1 MKTLVLLCALGV
13 VACDATAQKSAL
25 DRPLDEIA
33 KVVVVAKGLDHPWG
47 LAFLPDGRALVTEKS
62 GRLRYLG
69 KDGKLSEP
77 LSGVPK
83 VDDGGQGG
91 LLGVAL
97 DPGFAGN
104 RLVYLSFSEPGDG
117 GTAGTAVARG
127 RLGERGLED
136 VRVIYRQ
143 VPKVKSGNHYGSR
156 LVFDRDG
163 ALFVTQGDRYNQRPL
178 VQDLTTDIGK
188 IVRITTDGGVPAG
201 NPFANKPGARPEIWS
216 YGHRNAQ
223 GAALHPATGRLWTV
237 EHGAQGGDEL
247 NHPEAGKNYGWPVIT
262 YGVDYSGEKIGEG
275 TTKAGMEQPV
285 HYWDPSIAPSGL
297 LIYTGDA
304 FPDWKG
310 DYFTGSL
317 KFGRLVRLEL
327 DGDKVVKEER
337 YLGERGERIRDV
349 VQGPEGFIYLLTD
362 ADPGSVL
369 RLEPV
374 RGAK

>member
-33 KVVVVAKGLDHPWG
+33 KVVVVAKGLNHPWG

-62 GRLRYLG
+62 GQLRYLG

-374 RGAK
+374 RGVK